1 MSALLFLGIAL
12 VLSLAG
18 FLVLWMRNRPPRSV
32 DAHIRAFARELEA
45 LAPEP
50 PMAPRPLTPRP
61 LTPRP
66 TTALPMA
73 PRSSAPRSTSSR
85 PTAPPAGHTQ
95 QPKAPPRR
103 GRRPG

>member
-18 FLVLWMRNRPPRSV
+18 FLVLWLRNRPPRSV

-50 PMAPRPLTPRP
+50 ARPASPPPRP
-61 LTPRP
+61 
-66 TTALPMA
+66 AA
-73 PRSSAPRSTSSR
+73 PW
-85 PTAPPAGHTQ
+85 
-95 QPKAPPRR
+95 KAPVRR

>member
-1 MSALLFLGIAL
+1 VSALLFLGLAV

-50 PMAPRPLTPRP
+50 PGTNGPSTSPPRP
-61 LTPRP
+61 
-66 TTALPMA
+66 A
-73 PRSSAPRSTSSR
+73 TSW
-85 PTAPPAGHTQ
+85 Q
-95 QPKAPPRR
+95 APPRR